1 MDTVGQWN
9 SYEADKI
16 KAICAELDSSI
27 ANQSCAYKNR
37 GPDPDILAST
47 ATEWEQS
54 IIEGHATHPMYRA
67 RYAIPPLST
76 ISPETDLF
84 HPRLGFVAVPRD
96 KLRIEGNF
104 ENILLPL
111 YSSADFDLHL
121 HTGNTSDELGHD
133 GGSPYILDYVN
144 RSEQVVMPV
153 HPLHIPAVLELFSFA
168 QLLPF
173 SVSADAQAS
182 LRTVCPEALAPLGYN
197 LKLPLGIKVSSALRT
212 ISPWSTFVGP
222 RITEVIPDILQKAP
236 VPDALLIAGEPAS
249 AVSNDTDFDIAKY
262 LSCVIRND
270 PEYICRSRGERVI
283 LAAALTGY
291 SDSGISVVV
300 KQWKLDTYEKR
311 CRFLQKY
318 TDKLFDA
325 FLPPIINHGFAFESH
340 PQNSLLRI
348 DAATGEIKGFIVRDF
363 GGVKVHRETFTHST
377 GKTIDMLPDS
387 CTDATEL
394 YEVYDLAYHTL
405 VQCQLHRL
413 VRALD
418 LHYCGSGWAVVRQSF
433 ERRVPETHPLRIAW
447 YQATF
452 DL

>member
-1 MDTVGQWN
+1 MDTSLATSSSRNIRTGPDGLLVQAKRLQTYVSSESSSPYSVSTTSAAGRAKRAVFATLSRLLTCLVNERIVSAYYVDYGSSVASSYLVFVPSNTTVFDMYAGCFLISQVCHKPVLAKSPVDDVDGVFQVFLLDPEDLGICQWIQQAGSTACPVLITNPSQIMDTVGQWN

-283 LAAALTGY
+283 LAAALTG
-291 SDSGISVVV
+291 
-300 KQWKLDTYEKR
+300 
-311 CRFLQKY
+311 
-318 TDKLFDA
+318 
-325 FLPPIINHGFAFESH
+325 
-340 PQNSLLRI
+340 
-348 DAATGEIKGFIVRDF
+348 
-363 GGVKVHRETFTHST
+363 
-377 GKTIDMLPDS
+377 
-387 CTDATEL
+387 
-394 YEVYDLAYHTL
+394 
-405 VQCQLHRL
+405 
-413 VRALD
+413 
-418 LHYCGSGWAVVRQSF
+418 
-433 ERRVPETHPLRIAW
+433 
-447 YQATF
+447 
-452 DL
+452 